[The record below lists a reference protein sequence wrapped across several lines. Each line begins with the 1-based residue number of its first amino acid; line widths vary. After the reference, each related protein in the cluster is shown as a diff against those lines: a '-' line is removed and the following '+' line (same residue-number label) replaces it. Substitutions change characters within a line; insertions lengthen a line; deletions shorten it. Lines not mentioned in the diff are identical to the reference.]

1 MKKLKS
7 LKTLSSLGAT
17 IAITPIVATACNND
31 DDTVEKVNVKI
42 YNWKNTGEYYSL
54 MNQQQV
60 VDEFISQNKAG
71 ENDIPADIYDYITV
85 SSSGEGINRTIL
97 VEVTKSNDLYGGRTS
112 INLEVEKV
120 DINHFT

>member
-54 MNQQQV
+54 MNQQW
-60 VDEFISQNKAG
+60 
-71 ENDIPADIYDYITV
+71 IYF
-85 SSSGEGINRTIL
+85 S
-97 VEVTKSNDLYGGRTS
+97 K
-112 INLEVEKV
+112 
-120 DINHFT
+120 